1 MCVIQL
7 LLTTVYITVVSLQEI
22 YHASISSI
30 GTLWLRVLHNLYPIH
45 QEGHLMAFLATNS
58 IVYLNSKSKNV
69 FFNLYPTISK
79 AIIEVNKLS
88 MQFV

>member
-22 YHASISSI
+22 YHASICSI

-45 QEGHLMAFLATNS
+45 QEGHLMALLATNS
-58 IVYLNSKSKNV
+58 IVHLMLRDNCAAKMYSSI
-69 FFNLYPTISK
+69 YIP
-79 AIIEVNKLS
+79 LS
-88 MQFV
+88 QRP